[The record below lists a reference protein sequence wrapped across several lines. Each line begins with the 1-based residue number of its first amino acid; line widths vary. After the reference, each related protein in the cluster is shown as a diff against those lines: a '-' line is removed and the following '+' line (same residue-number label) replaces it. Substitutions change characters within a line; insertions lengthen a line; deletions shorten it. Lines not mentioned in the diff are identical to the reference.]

1 MPKLLMI
8 RRNRRKSR
16 LKSLSRVLSDAK
28 NDTEEKAS
36 FDHKCSPATDEPI
49 VGGDAKQF
57 NGECGE
63 STKDPISQKSKS
75 TELRCCSPEES
86 RLKDVS
92 KCQSNDSRQK
102 HDYASPRRYIS
113 GIPENISPKSASSG
127 HDQFM
132 AFPICAQIPEST
144 SLVCRRPGSGEAMDL
159 HRYPIPAIPRVVHN
173 GESLDSHR
181 TDALSQTHP
190 LIIQNIMQ
198 QELGLPNYESRRWS
212 ILGIPD
218 KGNSD
223 VNYPNKRHMFFPEHP
238 SPPTTQALPTTA
250 AVYKPRP
257 PFDKSKIMNW
267 NYEMGSKRSCCPED
281 FREESKYQRMLHN
294 NYFPNQ
300 HLVMPICGYPG
311 VACDD
316 PAATRMDCFIKSP
329 EAVIQYRDVPVDYP
343 RRKPDM
349 RIKSKK
355 PDYQETIKSLELVN
369 GGFGIKNPILSPV
382 LMEKDTS
389 LFNTSEKVEHCV
401 CKVCG
406 KTFPQHR
413 LLARHVKSHNEIKRF
428 LCTICAKGFNDK
440 FDLKRHTRTHTGV
453 RPYKCS
459 LCDKAFTQRCSLES
473 HGKKVHAS
481 RLEFGYKQRRE
492 KLHVCEDCGHT
503 TEDPASHYLHLKHNH
518 PNSAVLKKFYDKR
531 QFKFDKSNDKFMN
544 FIRPEEI
551 RCNDFCFND
560 S

>member
-8 RRNRRKSR
+8 RRNRRKRR
-16 LKSLSRVLSDAK
+16 LKSFNRVVSDTN
-28 NDTEEKAS
+28 NDTEAKAS
-36 FDHKCSPATDEPI
+36 CDQICFPAIDEPI
-49 VGGDAKQF
+49 ARVDAKQYT
-57 NGECGE
+57 GGCDE
-63 STKDPISQKSKS
+63 STKDPKSQKTKN
-75 TELRCCSPEES
+75 TELHSCLPEEPS
-86 RLKDVS
+86 FKNAS
-92 KCQSNDSRQK
+92 TCQPNDCRQK
-102 HDYASPRRYIS
+102 HDYTSPRHYIS

-127 HDQFM
+127 QDQFM

-144 SLVCRRPGSGEAMDL
+144 SLACRRPVSSEPMDL
-159 HRYPIPAIPRVVHN
+159 HRYPVPAIPRVIHN
-173 GESLDSHR
+173 GESLDPHR
-181 TDALSQTHP
+181 TDALSQPYP
-190 LIIQNIMQ
+190 LMIQNNLQ

-212 ILGIPD
+212 ILGIRD
-218 KGNSD
+218 KSSNSD
-223 VNYPNKRHMFFPEHP
+223 VNYPNKKQRLFPDHP
-238 SPPTTQALPTTA
+238 SPPTTQTLPTA
-250 AVYKPRP
+250 ASVYKPFP
-257 PFDKSKIMNW
+257 PVDKPRIMNW
-267 NYEMGSKRSCCPED
+267 NYEMGSKRLCYPED
-281 FREESKYQRMLHN
+281 FREESKFQRTFHS

-300 HLVMPICGYPG
+300 QLVMPICGYPY
-311 VACDD
+311 VAFDD
-316 PAATRMDCFIKSP
+316 PTATTMDYFNYNG
-329 EAVIQYRDVPVDYP
+329 QYRDLPVDFP
-343 RRKPDM
+343 QRKPDM
-349 RIKSKK
+349 RTKSKK
-355 PDYQETIKSLELVN
+355 PDYQDTVKSIELIN

-382 LMEKDTS
+382 LLEKDVPLS
-389 LFNTSEKVEHCV
+389 NPSKIVEHCV

-413 LLARHVKSHNEIKRF
+413 LLARHIKSHNEIKRF

-473 HGKKVHAS
+473 HCKKVHAS

-531 QFKFDKSNDKFMN
+531 QFKFDKSDDKYMN

-551 RCNDFCFND
+551 RCNDFCFSD